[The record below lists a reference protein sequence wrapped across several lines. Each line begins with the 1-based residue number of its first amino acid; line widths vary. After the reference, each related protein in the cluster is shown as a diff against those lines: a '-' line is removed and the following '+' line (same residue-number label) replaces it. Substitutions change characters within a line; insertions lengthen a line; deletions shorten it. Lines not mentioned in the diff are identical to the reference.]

1 MAATSNTLDV
11 QAAGS
16 DDGPT
21 PVLRVVNLSER
32 PQPANLRFADFTPR
46 QPVAS
51 VEELAALAVQRQVV
65 NIGGS
70 FGLMGARDRL
80 VSELKA
86 GEAGRVP
93 ILVRPTI

>member
-1 MAATSNTLDV
+1 MTEDS
-11 QAAGS
+11 GS

-21 PVLRVVNLSER
+21 PVLRVVNLRER
-32 PQPANLRFADFTPR
+32 PQPANLRFANFTPR

-51 VEELAALAVQRQVV
+51 VEELAALVVQRQVV
-65 NIGGS
+65 NLKRS
-70 FGLMGARDRL
+70 FGLMSARDRL
-80 VSELKA
+80 VSELRA